1 MFDGTYGTIMLVIIY
16 HMSNRENMKIL
27 EDLHIFLQNLR
38 STDLTMETYLNDK
51 MAEITTQATVSPA
64 YLYQLSVQIR

>member
-16 HMSNRENMKIL
+16 HMSNWENMKIL